1 MPTKRVIAVLAVV
14 LGGLVAVPVGAGA
27 AKHGGGGQEGPN
39 ENIQEQCP
47 PGVQDATYCAAGNLS
62 GLSLSKHTLTTS
74 NNSVVNLTLPCK
86 RSTTC
91 SGKLFLEGAKGKI
104 LGSVS
109 YSIKPGK
116 HATVQIRLTAAGRKA
131 LEKTGKLTIKLAAV
145 SKGVRS
151 SLGTLTI
158 KGKKKH

>member
-1 MPTKRVIAVLAVV
+1 V
-14 LGGLVAVPVGAGA
+14 
-27 AKHGGGGQEGPN
+27 
-39 ENIQEQCP
+39 
-47 PGVQDATYCAAGNLS
+47 
-62 GLSLSKHTLTTS
+62 SLSKHTLTTS
-74 NNSVVNLTLPCK
+74 NDSSIDLTVPCK
-86 RSTTC
+86 KSTTC
-91 SGKLFLEGAKGKI
+91 SGKLFLEGAGGKI

-109 YSIKPGK
+109 YSIQPGK
-116 HATVQIRLTAAGRKA
+116 HAKVHVRLTAAGRKL